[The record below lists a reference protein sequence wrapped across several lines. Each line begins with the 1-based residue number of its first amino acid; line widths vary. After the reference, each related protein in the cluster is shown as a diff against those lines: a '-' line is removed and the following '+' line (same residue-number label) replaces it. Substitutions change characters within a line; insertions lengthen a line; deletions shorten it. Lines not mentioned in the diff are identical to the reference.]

1 MKRAF
6 IFQSGRSN
14 KFWRISCNGPVY
26 TVHFGRINTNG
37 RMLDKR
43 FRSEEECFRQAER
56 IIAQKLKKGYW
67 ADPSFDRCGYYYDD
81 PNEGLNAYTSHPRFT
96 GHFTQPFYYMADDG
110 DAPFGMKES
119 LEALRALEMLIRE
132 QAAGNVENVELT
144 ASFPHLLIERD
155 WDMLYVPAHRS
166 DEAFVKKLL
175 EGPKLDRMSN
185 AELLLLNDRVI
196 VAAALGGIKIMGEL
210 SLALRTEAL
219 RSLDRMAVL
228 KRLTGDTEEGRWIRE
243 QIAKDLASFDTDV
256 H

>member
-43 FRSEEECFRQAER
+43 FRSEEECLRQAER

-81 PNEGLNAYTSHPRFT
+81 PIEGLQARTSHPRFRE
-96 GHFTQPFYYMADDG
+96 HFTQSVYYMADDET
-110 DAPFGMKES
+110 APFGTKES
-119 LEALRALEMLIRE
+119 LAALRALETFVQQQE
-132 QAAGNVENVELT
+132 GGAGGDNADMT
-144 ASFPHLLIERD
+144 AIFPHLLIERD

-196 VAAALGGIKIMGEL
+196 VASALGGIKIMGEL
-210 SLALRTEAL
+210 SHALRTEAL
-219 RSLDRMAVL
+219 RSLERMNVL
-228 KRLTGDTEEGRWIRE
+228 MRLTGGTEKGRQIRGR
-243 QIAKDLASFDTDV
+243 IAEDLVSF
-256 H
+256 